1 MELMTRRE
9 TWHINYRHALG
20 ATASHFFANIRDN
33 AKLDGRSV
41 RPIGPRAGATAFVL
55 RSRR

>member
-20 ATASHFFANIRDN
+20 ATASHFFANIRDKRK
-33 AKLDGRSV
+33 AACGFQV
-41 RPIGPRAGATAFVL
+41 AFVHAVHD
-55 RSRR
+55 SE